1 MSWYFS
7 NDKKVFVS
15 FDYDNDKHYYY
26 LLKGWDANKSFKFH
40 FSDYTSKEIK
50 SDSVRVVKQKLSQKI
65 NEADLT
71 LVIIGEHSNDSHKD
85 KDEIGYKNWQNYEIA
100 KSAELGK
107 SIIAVKIDRSYNS
120 PDEIYNVGAK
130 WVYSFT
136 EDDITKALENA

>member
-1 MSWYFS
+1 MSWYYS

-65 NEADLT
+65 NEADYV
-71 LVIIGEHSNDSHKD
+71 LVIIGKHSNDIHADRK
-85 KDEIGYKNWQNYEIA
+85 EIGYRNWQNYEIA

-107 SIIAVKIDRSYNS
+107 KVIAVKIDRTYDS
-120 PDEIYNVGAK
+120 PIEIYGIGAS
-130 WVYSFT
+130 WAQSFK
-136 EDDITKALENA
+136 EDSITKALENL